1 MAIAVVILT
10 WNFRLQGLMQLLFF
24 GSWPSVQTEGT
35 SDGVGY
41 ATDMAVHIPQGLTQ
55 YLGKLQS
62 YWDSGGGC
70 DFLDVR
76 VPYLRHQF
84 DVLSGNIL

>member
-35 SDGVGY
+35 SDSVGY

-55 YLGKLQS
+55 
-62 YWDSGGGC
+62 
-70 DFLDVR
+70 
-76 VPYLRHQF
+76 
-84 DVLSGNIL
+84 